1 MHRKQ
6 WEFAYIAQALHE
18 RGLLRAG
25 SRGLGFAVGREPL
38 PSLFASHGCEIV
50 ASDWEEQAAGAA
62 GWVETNQ
69 HASDKAMLN
78 ERGLCPPDD
87 FQKLVQFRVVDM
99 NRIPGDLKD
108 FDFVWSSCSLEH
120 LGSLEHG
127 EQFIYNAMKCL
138 KPGGVAVHTTEFN
151 VSSNQFTI
159 HRGESVL
166 FRRRDIERAAG
177 TLLADGHHVEVDFT
191 DGDLPL
197 DRVVDLPPYHEE
209 PHLKLL
215 ISRYVSTSLGLIIE
229 KSPATP

>member
-6 WEFAYIAQALHE
+6 WEFAFIAQALHE

-38 PSLFASHGCEIV
+38 PSLFASYGCEIV
-50 ASDWEEQAAGAA
+50 ASDWEEQSARAA

-69 HASDKAMLN
+69 HASDRETLN
-78 ERGLCPPDD
+78 ERGLCPPDS
-87 FQKLVQFRVVDM
+87 FRALVNFRVVDM
-99 NRIPGDLKD
+99 NHIPGDLRG

-120 LGSLEHG
+120 LGSIAHG

-138 KPGGVAVHTTEFN
+138 KPGGIAVHTTEYN
-151 VSSNQFTI
+151 VSSNRFTI
-159 HRGESVL
+159 HRGDSVL
-166 FRRRDIERAAG
+166 FRRRDIERVAR
-177 TLLADGHHVEVDFT
+177 TLSASGHHLELDFT

-197 DRVVDLPPYHEE
+197 DRVVDVPPYRTE

-215 ISRYVSTSLGLIIE
+215 ISRYVSTSLGLIIR